1 MEPELAVGVI
11 VGSVRPGRRGE
22 AVARWVQG
30 RAARRGGLAAEVV
43 DIAAYNLPVLDE
55 PLPAAYGRYEKPHT
69 KAWADAIASFDAY
82 VFVTPEYNRSI
93 PGPLKNAIDYL
104 YREWHDKAA
113 GFVSYGVDA
122 GGARAVEHL
131 RVVMG
136 ELQVADVRAQVALS
150 LSADF
155 DGEDFTP
162 GPERDRELDVLLDQL
177 TAWGGALRALRRP
190 ATAR

>member
-1 MEPELAVGVI
+1 MQHELAVAVI

-30 RAARRGGLAAEVV
+30 RAARRERLAAEVV
-43 DIAAYNLPVLDE
+43 DIAGYHLPVLDE
-55 PLPAAYGRYEKPHT
+55 PWPAAYGRYDRPHT
-69 KAWADAIASFDAY
+69 KAWADAIARFDAY
-82 VFVTPEYNRSI
+82 VIVTPEYNRSI

-104 YREWHDKAA
+104 YREWHNKAA
-113 GFVSYGVDA
+113 GFVSYGIDA

-150 LSADF
+150 LAADF
-155 DGEDFTP
+155 DGEDFAP
-162 GPERDRELDVLLDQL
+162 GPRRDRELDVLLDQL
-177 TAWGGALRALRRP
+177 TAWGTALRGVRRP
-190 ATAR
+190 AAA

>member
-1 MEPELAVGVI
+1 MQPELTLAVI

-30 RAARRGGLAAEVV
+30 RAARREHLAAELV
-43 DIAAYNLPVLDE
+43 DIADYHLPVLDE
-55 PLPAAYGRYEKPHT
+55 PWPAAHGRYDRPHT
-69 KAWADAIASFDAY
+69 KAWADAIARFDAY

-104 YREWHDKAA
+104 YREWHNKAA
-113 GFVSYGVDA
+113 GFVSYGIDA

-150 LSADF
+150 LAADF

-162 GPERDRELDVLLDQL
+162 GPGRDRELDVLLDQL
-177 TAWGGALRALRRP
+177 TAWGAALRAVRRP
-190 ATAR
+190 AAA